1 MTADAATYDLVVILD
16 PQVADDAR
24 AKIVR
29 DARSSIEGGG
39 SLVRHDEWGERAL
52 TYPIEKHAT
61 GEYHLL
67 QFHPSGAELLNE
79 LDRTL
84 RITDGV
90 LRFRIIKLAPGTPSP
105 PDMRSAAAAPKR
117 AEGEA
122 PAPQDT
128 PAAPAPAEV
137 AAESAAADSAPAES
151 AASESAA
158 ESAAPAP
165 AAEAPAPEGESDPD
179 GATVA
184 ETA

>member
-16 PQVADDAR
+16 PQAADDTR

-52 TYPIEKHAT
+52 SYPIEKHTT

-67 QFHPSGAELLNE
+67 QFHPSGADLLNE

-105 PDMRSAAAAPKR
+105 PDMRSAAAPPRR

-122 PAPQDT
+122 PATQEA
-128 PAAPAPAEV
+128 PAAPAPAAV
-137 AAESAAADSAPAES
+137 AADSAPPEDAEPAAAEPAQPDGDAEPAEPAVAAEHADAPVGES
-151 AASESAA
+151 A
-158 ESAAPAP
+158 
-165 AAEAPAPEGESDPD
+165 
-179 GATVA
+179 
-184 ETA
+184 